1 MRKLIAM
8 WNLWFHGRYVNKHG
22 ITVQY
27 VKQPVSSL
35 FTGRK
40 YFKLTRYAIKK
51 GYRWDP
57 SQRGVVVKTETMQ
70 RRANAWFER
79 NFTLKTGG
87 QRARAA

>member
-1 MRKLIAM
+1 MRRLIAW
-8 WNLWFHGRYVNKHG
+8 WNLWRHGTYVDKHD

-27 VKQPVSSL
+27 VKQPVTSL

-57 SQRGVVVKTETMQ
+57 SERGVMVKQKTIEL
-70 RRANAWFER
+70 RAFNWFARHANA
-79 NFTLKTGG
+79 
-87 QRARAA
+87 RALRRQHGAT